1 MNSVPK
7 SRNKDIKNIAERGVA
22 VDVKNEIW
30 VGEVSEQI
38 GAEGCHCF
46 HHSHGRVYS
55 AVE

>member
-38 GAEGCHCF
+38 GAERDDRVHHPHGC
-46 HHSHGRVYS
+46 VYS